1 MPLSHYIRY
10 FFSYFRLLL
19 AHMCFPPLFR
29 FLPSN
34 GPGEA
39 LGCPARD
46 ELVFQLPLR
55 QVSHL
60 CLA

>member
-1 MPLSHYIRY
+1 MLLSHYIRY

-34 GPGEA
+34 GPGEVW
-39 LGCPARD
+39 CPARD
-46 ELVFQLPLR
+46 KLVFQLPLM